1 MNHLVIVSFSISVS
15 LCGLLKDQIT
25 SRGDKYIYGILWD
38 ENNTDICLE
47 CTEVYLEGS
56 FEKEKS
62 IWESAT
68 LKNYITGKPLSEEQ
82 RIS

>member
-62 IWESAT
+62 IWESST
-68 LKNYITGKPLSEEQ
+68 LRDYVTGKRVLGDKRS
-82 RIS
+82 